1 MTNPTTQ
8 AGLQFTAPYNILPDL
23 MLKNPTAPY
32 QSQFYRPFNI
42 LPDPLFPNPTAAVP
56 SQFQKPFNILPD
68 PAKLPDPN
76 IGNPLEP
83 KPATT
88 FPGPPPVEN
97 NGVFVTKLAN
107 AEVLEKNAESAPYR
121 NWTAGEWVHTNVNL
135 KTVGS
140 NVLGFISLAAGSLF
154 GIPQIGQIG
163 QNGVGGKSEND
174 GLSGTYTSLP
184 FDKLKSPEL
193 IKYSDFRSRLN
204 IDLDS
209 DQGAGQQ
216 TLAYITSRRV
226 DGFSAALRGSVK
238 AGFYSAAA
246 VSPLGP
252 YSVFNLDGVA
262 STGYGYG
269 EHDHPDAIRKDFTMR
284 SHIATHW
291 IPGTSAVLLGSDIL
305 GSNALSKA
313 AAGRFARTFNPAELA
328 TPFRGDKVNVVDFGQ
343 RRLKDAYLW
352 NPDRLFSIENVLGMN
367 LDRLGMTQDFIK
379 FYLTGP
385 KLQAGSDFEQDDI
398 MVFRATIQDI
408 NDSHGASWN
417 PQQMIG
423 RADPNYIYGGYTRDL
438 SISFDIYATDRDEMQ
453 PIYRK
458 LNALA
463 GYTAP
468 TYNPESIAMEA
479 PWMRITIG
487 DLFVQTPVVL
497 KSVGLTFGGSDSP
510 WEINIEEDPN
520 MMQAPL
526 KISVSLSFNVV
537 SDYLPQKGGR
547 FYTLAK
553 RFAAD
558 AQPLAGNDNWLS
570 DSKGNLDLI
579 EQALRWKLRRK
590 KQKTAGAGTTIVTNT

>member
-8 AGLQFTAPYNILPDL
+8 AGLQFTAPYNILPDR
-23 MLKNPTAPY
+23 KYRNPTVPASAQFTAPY
-32 QSQFYRPFNI
+32 NI
-42 LPDPLFPNPTAAVP
+42 LPDPT
-56 SQFQKPFNILPD
+56 
-68 PAKLPDPN
+68 KLPDPN

-88 FPGPPPVEN
+88 LPGPPPVEN
-97 NGVFVTKLAN
+97 NGIFVSKLAN

-140 NVLGFISLAAGSLF
+140 NVLGFVSLAAGSLF
-154 GIPQIGQIG
+154 GIPQIGQVG
-163 QNGVGGKSEND
+163 QNGVGGKEEND
-174 GLSGTYTSLP
+174 ILSGTYTSLP
-184 FDKLKSPEL
+184 FDKLKSPSL
-193 IKYSDFRSRLN
+193 VKYSDFRSRVN

-209 DQGAGQQ
+209 KQGVGQQ

-238 AGFYSAAA
+238 AAIYSAAA
-246 VSPLGP
+246 VSPIGP
-252 YSVFNLDGVA
+252 YSIFNLDGVGF
-262 STGYGYG
+262 TGYGYG

-284 SHIATHW
+284 SHISTRW
-291 IPGTSAVLLGSDIL
+291 IPGTGATLV
-305 GSNALSKA
+305 GSNVLGVNTIASQA
-313 AAGRFARTFNPAELA
+313 VRGRFARTNNPAELA
-328 TPFRGDKVNVVDFGQ
+328 TPFRGDKVNVVDFGK

-352 NPDRLFSIENVLGMN
+352 NPDRLFSIDNILGMN

-385 KLQAGSDFEQDDI
+385 KLQAGSDLDMDDI

-408 NDSHGASWN
+408 NDSHGASWS

-423 RADPNYIYGGYTRDL
+423 RADPNYIYTGYSRDL

-479 PWMRITIG
+479 PWLRITIG

-497 KSVGLTFGGSDSP
+497 KSVGLTFGGADSP
-510 WEINIEEDPN
+510 WEVNIEDDPN

-526 KISVSLSFNVV
+526 KIGVSLSFNVV
-537 SDYLPQKGGR
+537 SDYLPQQGGR

-553 RFAAD
+553 RFSSD

-579 EQALRWKLRRK
+579 DNAKRWKDRRK
-590 KQKTAGAGTTIVTNT
+590 KQKTADAGTTTITNT